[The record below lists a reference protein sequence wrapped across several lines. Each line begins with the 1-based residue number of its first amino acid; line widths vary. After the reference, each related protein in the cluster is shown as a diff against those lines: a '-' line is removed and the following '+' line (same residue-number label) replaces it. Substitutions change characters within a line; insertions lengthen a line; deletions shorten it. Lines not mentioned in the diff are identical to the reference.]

1 MRILKGRGCDSDG
14 NPSNMTP
21 DEVRAVQTIVTKTV
35 ENEEHI
41 KKIMEQQ
48 VVLQKKVDAIL
59 KRLTGNVTNEAR
71 SLTPSS

>member
-1 MRILKGRGCDSDG
+1 
-14 NPSNMTP
+14 MTP

-48 VVLQKKVDAIL
+48 VVLQKKVDEVL
-59 KRLTGNVTNEAR
+59 KRLTGNDE
-71 SLTPSS
+71 